1 MRELSFSGWGDLGKG
16 VVRCSNVMLTLCLV
30 SDFIKSIL
38 KTMKVIFK
46 VLYQGPGL
54 FFVIPC
60 TDTFRFVQ
68 RIRTCLYQK
77 QIRDYQAKH
86 CFSSLLLGVLI
97 SELSRLMSLPKRS
110 SVYEDWTNFSKT
122 LKCSADIDEGLC
134 YYICWCCDLLENI
147 KVFEKLRMK
156 IFQRWSNLALQ
167 ELENKLKNK
176 ALCDIFG

>member
-77 QIRDYQAKH
+77 QIRDYQAKLGFERNWS
-86 CFSSLLLGVLI
+86 CFLFVLRCVDLRTVSFDVPPQEVLRLRRLNFVNNPKMFGRYWRGTVLLYLLMLWSTGEHQGIRKVEDEDFPTLI
-97 SELSRLMSLPKRS
+97 
-110 SVYEDWTNFSKT
+110 
-122 LKCSADIDEGLC
+122 
-134 YYICWCCDLLENI
+134 
-147 KVFEKLRMK
+147 
-156 IFQRWSNLALQ
+156 
-167 ELENKLKNK
+167 
-176 ALCDIFG
+176 